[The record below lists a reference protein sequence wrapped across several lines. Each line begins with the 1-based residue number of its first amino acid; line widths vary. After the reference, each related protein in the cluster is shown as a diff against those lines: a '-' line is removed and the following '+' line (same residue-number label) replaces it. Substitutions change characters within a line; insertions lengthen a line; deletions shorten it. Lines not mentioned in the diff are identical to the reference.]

1 MLERPELPNL
11 ADDFVRCQI
20 FGHPIGI
27 LAHFL
32 SIRLHPRRKAMPNA
46 KIESKAN
53 ALVSGGV
60 LCLLEATDVSTNA
73 P

>member
-1 MLERPELPNL
+1 
-11 ADDFVRCQI
+11 
-20 FGHPIGI
+20 
-27 LAHFL
+27 
-32 SIRLHPRRKAMPNA
+32 MPNA